1 MLNMIRQIVFL
12 FVTSLMIIYGV
23 VSTLRYFGWPSASDR
38 KNKMMRAIKTGT
50 SSTVLMIG
58 LMLVYFYWASPET
71 FWNQWTFA
79 TFLAAVLFFVIPVF
93 GLMTVTSYVQF
104 SVLEKTQSIMTNRLR
119 KIVGDSSKEEKR
131 IK

>member
-1 MLNMIRQIVFL
+1 MV
-12 FVTSLMIIYGV
+12 
-23 VSTLRYFGWPSASDR
+23 
-38 KNKMMRAIKTGT
+38 RAIKTGT

-104 SVLEKTQSIMTNRLR
+104 SVLEKTQSVMTNRLR